1 MKVLILN
8 TQESFGGAAIAA
20 KRLHD
25 GLLRHGVDSSLFVMN
40 KETNKSN
47 IYGPDSKLERI
58 ISRLRAAIDSLPLW
72 GYRHRSGMFSV
83 AWWNNR
89 KLVRRINESNCDV
102 VHLHWVNAGFLSVH
116 DISRIKKPVIITL
129 HDMWYFTG
137 GCHYTNSCEGFK
149 QDCGNCPL
157 ISSNFKY
164 DISFIKRRQKRS
176 VYAKTN
182 ATFIALSHWIYNEIN
197 SSKIAVSNKKL
208 IIPNPIHLEKY
219 VSIPKNNARVLLD
232 LPLDKKIV
240 MFGAVNSTSDSRK
253 GYKELKNALKEMEV
267 ENLILVI
274 FGSSTSDLESELKGK
289 YKVVCLGFL
298 NDELT
303 ARIAYSA
310 ADVMV
315 VPSLEENLSN
325 TIIESLACNTPVV
338 AFDIGGNKDMID
350 HKKNGYLAKFD
361 LTGKTLAQGILYT
374 LDNKSELSLNA
385 RKTVEDKFDEQIIIP
400 KYIKLYSELFS
411 KGQK

>member
-232 LPLDKKIV
+232 LPLDKKNCNV
-240 MFGAVNSTSDSRK
+240 W
-253 GYKELKNALKEMEV
+253 
-267 ENLILVI
+267 
-274 FGSSTSDLESELKGK
+274 SSK
-289 YKVVCLGFL
+289 
-298 NDELT
+298 
-303 ARIAYSA
+303 
-310 ADVMV
+310 
-315 VPSLEENLSN
+315 
-325 TIIESLACNTPVV
+325 
-338 AFDIGGNKDMID
+338 
-350 HKKNGYLAKFD
+350 
-361 LTGKTLAQGILYT
+361 
-374 LDNKSELSLNA
+374 
-385 RKTVEDKFDEQIIIP
+385 
-400 KYIKLYSELFS
+400 
-411 KGQK
+411 

>member
-1 MKVLILN
+1 
-8 TQESFGGAAIAA
+8 
-20 KRLHD
+20 
-25 GLLRHGVDSSLFVMN
+25 
-40 KETNKSN
+40 
-47 IYGPDSKLERI
+47 
-58 ISRLRAAIDSLPLW
+58 
-72 GYRHRSGMFSV
+72 
-83 AWWNNR
+83 
-89 KLVRRINESNCDV
+89 
-102 VHLHWVNAGFLSVH
+102 
-116 DISRIKKPVIITL
+116 
-129 HDMWYFTG
+129 
-137 GCHYTNSCEGFK
+137 
-149 QDCGNCPL
+149 
-157 ISSNFKY
+157 
-164 DISFIKRRQKRS
+164 
-176 VYAKTN
+176 
-182 ATFIALSHWIYNEIN
+182 
-197 SSKIAVSNKKL
+197 
-208 IIPNPIHLEKY
+208 
-219 VSIPKNNARVLLD
+219 
-232 LPLDKKIV
+232 

-274 FGSSTSDLESELKGK
+274 FGSSTSDLESELNGK

-400 KYIKLYSELFS
+400 KYIKLYRELFS

>member
-1 MKVLILN
+1 VRVLILN

-20 KRLHD
+20 KRLHE
-25 GLLRHGVDSSLFVMN
+25 GLLKHGVDSSLFVMN
-40 KETNKSN
+40 KETNELN
-47 IYGPDSKLERI
+47 IYGPDNKLERI

-72 GYRHRSGMFSV
+72 GYHHRSGLFSV

-89 KLVRRINESNCDV
+89 KLVRRINKSNCDV
-102 VHLHWVNAGFLSVH
+102 VHLHWVNAGFLSVQ
-116 DISRIKKPVIITL
+116 DISRIKKPVLITL

-137 GCHYTNSCEGFK
+137 GCHYTNNCEGYK

-164 DISFIKRRQKRS
+164 DISYIKKRQKRS

-182 ATFIALSHWIYNEIN
+182 VTFIALSQWIYNEIN
-197 SSKIAVSNKKL
+197 SSNVAISNRKL
-208 IIPNPIHLEKY
+208 IIPNPIDLEKY
-219 VSIPKNNARVLLD
+219 VSIPKNNARVLLN

-253 GYKELKNALKEMEV
+253 GYKELKSALKVMDV

-298 NDELT
+298 SDELT
-303 ARIAYSA
+303 TRIAYSA

-338 AFDIGGNKDMID
+338 AFDIGGNKDMIN
-350 HKKNGYLAKFD
+350 HKENGYLAKFD
-361 LTGKTLAQGILYT
+361 LTGKTLAQGIVYT
-374 LDNKSELSLNA
+374 LDHKGELSLNA
-385 RKTVEDKFDEQIIIP
+385 RKTVQDKFDERRIIP
-400 KYIKLYSELFS
+400 KYKNLYSELLS
-411 KGQK
+411 KGQR